1 MSGAKTMGRHWARPR
16 LPLFHYGV
24 SRRLTLCGNVR
35 TSRPMIVVL
44 KPNLELAEVEKV
56 IAEVAKL
63 GYEPR
68 PIHGKVQI
76 VIAAIGDES
85 SNHSLETLESW
96 PQVEHV
102 HRVQKRYKL
111 VSREVKK
118 AGEK

>member
-1 MSGAKTMGRHWARPR
+1 MFRETRLSG
-16 LPLFHYGV
+16 PLF
-24 SRRLTLCGNVR
+24 
-35 TSRPMIVVL
+35 MIVVL

-68 PIHGKVQI
+68 PIHGNVQT
-76 VIAAIGDES
+76 VIAAIGDE
-85 SNHSLETLESW
+85 NTHQSLETLSSW

-111 VSREVKK
+111 VSREAKK
-118 AGEK
+118 GKDTVLK